1 MIALL
6 ALLLVL
12 TATIAWAVAAYR
24 LTMPSNRTPFIAA
37 WSCGAVIGAA
47 VLWLDLPGR
56 GAAIAALAL
65 GSILLFLAAVSRQKL
80 AAGAI
85 EVGATMPAFVGLDQN
100 GETFDSASVAG
111 TPLLLKFFR
120 GHW

>member
-12 TATIAWAVAAYR
+12 SATIAWAVAAYR
-24 LTMPSNRTPFIAA
+24 LTMPDNRTPFIAA
-37 WSCGAVIGAA
+37 WSCGALLGLAA
-47 VLWLDLPGR
+47 LLFGLPGR
-56 GAAIAALAL
+56 GAAITALVL
-65 GSILLFLAAVSRQKL
+65 GGLLLFLAAASRQKL
-80 AAGAI
+80 AAEAI
-85 EVGATMPAFVGLDQN
+85 AVGDTMPAFVGLDQN
-100 GETFDSASVAG
+100 GDTFDSASVAG